1 MGRSKVPSNKDKV
14 ELSPNGRARCRQC
27 RTKIL
32 KGSKRFGIETY
43 SPRYD
48 NYTVMYYHESCL
60 PSNRKSHLRL
70 QGGRSP
76 EDELSCQHKQQ
87 VEAQT
92 RIRERRELRESL
104 RQLRLSFARR
114 LSVPAYRVFHD
125 TVLDALTVRMPQTKT
140 EFLAVPGLAEK
151 KYQSFGAPVL
161 QVIQHYHRLY
171 NQRQQNRH
179 SSSSSPPSHP
189 RPPTKQKPWSSPSVA
204 APVRQSKGDEEVVE
218 AMETLSCE
226 DIVSQKFAHARANGY
241 VVEI

>member
-1 MGRSKVPSNKDKV
+1 MGRSKVPTNKDKV

-32 KGSKRFGIETY
+32 KGSKRVGIETY

-60 PSNRKSHLRL
+60 PSNLKSNLRL

-76 EDELSCQHKQQ
+76 EDELSRQHKQQ
-87 VEAQT
+87 VEAQA
-92 RIRERRELRESL
+92 RLRERRDLRESL

-125 TVLDALTVRMPQTKT
+125 TVLDALTVRMPRTKT

-151 KYQSFGAPVL
+151 KYRSFGAPVL

-171 NQRQQNRH
+171 NQRQQKPQQQQQST
-179 SSSSSPPSHP
+179 SSSAATNQAKAVVFAI
-189 RPPTKQKPWSSPSVA
+189 RCGPPTTKQ
-204 APVRQSKGDEEVVE
+204 R
-218 AMETLSCE
+218 
-226 DIVSQKFAHARANGY
+226 
-241 VVEI
+241 